1 MSRNLTTSWVLQNDS
16 TVTLSDYQKRA
27 LAESYAKLSAQN
39 QIANEEIQTK
49 YKQARVYELSL
60 KDLGQNWVATMA
72 IVSQEIYQWLAL
84 TPKERTMQKFMEI
97 IGKED
102 RMIYVGITLVF
113 ASLFMYFMIMP

>member
-49 YKQARVYELSL
+49 YKQSRVYELSL

-84 TPKERTMQKFMEI
+84 TPKERTFQKFMEI

>member
-72 IVSQEIYQWLAL
+72 TVSQEIYQWMAL